1 MTTEFNMNDFAG
13 FEQAIFQKGLI
24 NTKKM
29 QVQSENLPAK
39 MSYGT

>member
-24 NTKKM
+24 NTKKNA
-29 QVQSENLPAK
+29 SAEWK
-39 MSYGT
+39 SSR